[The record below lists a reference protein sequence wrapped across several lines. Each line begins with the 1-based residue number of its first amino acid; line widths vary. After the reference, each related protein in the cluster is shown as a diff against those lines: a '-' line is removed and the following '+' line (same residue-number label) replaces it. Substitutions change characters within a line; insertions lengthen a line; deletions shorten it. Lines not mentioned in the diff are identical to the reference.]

1 MHSHIGA
8 GLILI
13 AVATAGGLRGGNA
26 ADGGSEVVA
35 EIGGHQITRSELE
48 QKESAKLLK
57 VRSQYYLAE
66 REALNQLIDD
76 YLLEEKAR
84 VEGLTVADLIKRDIE
99 SKIQDPTEDQLRV
112 YYEGVGTDEPY
123 TAVREKILV
132 YIHQRRVSAAR
143 AEYLRLL
150 REQAGVLVSLGA
162 PTADVAIAGAPL
174 QGAKEAPVKIIEF
187 ADYECPY
194 CQQIHPLLKKLE
206 QQFDGRVALAFKD
219 FPLPMHPRA
228 AKAAEAARCAGAQG
242 QFWELHD
249 MLFEHPTHLEVP
261 QLKEYAQTLHLDMA
275 KFDKCLE
282 SGEQTAAVQ
291 KDFAEAQRLGLSGTP
306 SFFVNG
312 HFFSGMVKYNTLREM
327 VEQELAA
334 PIASNRK

>member
-1 MHSHIGA
+1 MYSPIGA
-8 GLILI
+8 GLILM
-13 AVATAGGLRGGNA
+13 AVSTAGGLRAGG
-26 ADGGSEVVA
+26 ADDGSTEVVA
-35 EIGGHQITRSELE
+35 EIGSHKVTRAELE
-48 QKESAKLLK
+48 QKEAAKLLK

-66 REALNQLIDD
+66 RQALDQLIDD
-76 YLLEEKAR
+76 YLLEAKANL
-84 VEGLTVADLIKRDIE
+84 EHLTVPDLIKRDIE

-112 YYEGVGTDEPY
+112 YYEGLGTDQPY
-123 TAVREKILV
+123 ADVREKILFS
-132 YIHQRRVSAAR
+132 IHQRRLSASR
-143 AEYLRLL
+143 AEYVRSL
-150 REQAGVLVSLGA
+150 REQTGVLVSLAA
-162 PTADVAIAGAPL
+162 PTADVPINGAPI
-174 QGAKEAPVKIIEF
+174 QGAREAPVTIIEF

-206 QQFDGRVALAFKD
+206 QEFDGKVALAFKD

-242 QFWELHD
+242 KFWELHD
-249 MLFEHPTHLEVP
+249 LLFEHASHLEIP
-261 QLKEYAQTLHLDMA
+261 QLKEYAQTLQLDMQ

-291 KDFAEAQRLGLSGTP
+291 KDFAEAQHLGLSGTP

-312 HFFSGMVKYNTLREM
+312 HFFSGTVKYNTLREM
-327 VEQELAA
+327 VAQELAA

>member
-1 MHSHIGA
+1 MHSYIRA
-8 GLILI
+8 GLILV
-13 AVATAGGLRGGNA
+13 AVATAGGLRAGSA
-26 ADGGSEVVA
+26 ADSGAEVVA
-35 EIGGHQITRSELE
+35 EIGGHKITRAELE
-48 QKESAKLLK
+48 QKGAAKLLK

-84 VEGLTVADLIKRDIE
+84 LEHLTVAELVKRDVE
-99 SKIQDPTEDQLRV
+99 SKVQDPSEDQLRV

-123 TAVREKILV
+123 AAVREKILSS
-132 YIHQRRVSAAR
+132 IHQRRLSKAGTEYVR
-143 AEYLRLL
+143 AL
-150 REQAGVLVSLGA
+150 REQAGVLVSLSA
-162 PTADVAIAGAPL
+162 PTADVPVNGAPL
-174 QGAKEAPVKIIEF
+174 QGGREAPVTIIEF

-206 QQFDGRVALAFKD
+206 QEFDGKVALAFKD
-219 FPLPMHPRA
+219 MPLPMHPRA
-228 AKAAEAARCAGAQG
+228 AKAAEAARCAGTQG
-242 QFWELHD
+242 KFWELHD
-249 MLFEHPTHLEVP
+249 SLFEHAGHIEIP
-261 QLKEYAQTLHLDMA
+261 QLKEYAQTLHLDME
-275 KFDKCLE
+275 KFDKCLD

-291 KDFAEAQRLGLSGTP
+291 KDFAEAQRLGLTGTP

-312 HFFSGMVKYNTLREM
+312 HFFSGMIKYNTLRDI